1 LAVAII
7 AIVWGVIPS
16 IGILIETEPK
26 AAAEALVPLAEPIVQ
41 TRKATVKSTKPSAM
55 EATKSAAVEATHSTA
70 MEPATAAVEPATAAM
85 EPATAAMEPATAP
98 VETPA
103 SAPAMLSVGEIWLAE
118 RGSAQQSSCD
128 SCQSPSYP
136 GPDSMFAYL

>member
-55 EATKSAAVEATHSTA
+55 EATKSAAVEATHSAAMEPATAA
-70 MEPATAAVEPATAAM
+70 MEPATAAVEPATAA
-85 EPATAAMEPATAP
+85 

>member
-1 LAVAII
+1 V
-7 AIVWGVIPS
+7 
-16 IGILIETEPK
+16 
-26 AAAEALVPLAEPIVQ
+26 
-41 TRKATVKSTKPSAM
+41 
-55 EATKSAAVEATHSTA
+55 EATHSAAVEATHSAAVEATHSA
-70 MEPATAAVEPATAAM
+70 AVEATHSAAVEPATAAVEP
-85 EPATAAMEPATAP
+85 
-98 VETPA
+98 PA